1 MLVAFLM
8 FAVVEV
14 ANLVP
19 PDREPRP
26 SEWGYR
32 PPDGS
37 RVSVNPP
44 SLTWVHDR
52 DAIGYIIQW
61 ATKPDFSNAVTVE
74 TRWCVYTHHEP
85 LKPGTYFWRYRVVR
99 KDGSTSEWSRT
110 RRFAVPADAVIF
122 PKPTMDELKRRIP
135 KEHPRLFF
143 RPEEIP
149 KLRQWV
155 KGEGQRVFEP
165 LLREAEKLLKSEPTP
180 EPSVKG
186 SIRDPQTRKYWWP
199 NREQT
204 LKACMEAETL
214 ALAYLL
220 TGEKRFG
227 EAARK
232 WILHLASWDPDGP
245 TNFALNCEAA
255 KPMLHRLPRAYD
267 WAYDTLTEAERE
279 KVRQVMRR
287 RALDAWRSGEVREG
301 NGHLNEPYNSHGNRT
316 WHKLAE
322 CAIAFFGEIPE
333 AEIWLD
339 YAVNKFFAAYPVW
352 SDDDGG
358 WHEGL
363 SYWAGYMSKFVWW
376 AEVAEKALGIDSFRK
391 PFFANVGNYA
401 LYTAPPGSPDMGFG
415 DLSHSRPSS
424 GWSFVPYFAA
434 KTQNPYL
441 AWWAEQ
447 WGMKLTTNDPVIRLV
462 YGRLKPMK
470 PKPPTDLSTSKVFR
484 GIGVAILNTTL
495 LNSSDNVQIR
505 FKSSPFG
512 RQSHGHDPHNS
523 FTLNA
528 YGDALLVNCV
538 YRDWHGSPFHT
549 QWCWS
554 TKAHNALLVNGE
566 GQKPHSPDPFGKI
579 IAWEFKGSVDYVA
592 GDATEAYEGRLK
604 RFVRHIVFVKPDV
617 IVIADEVIASNPS
630 TFQWMLHALK
640 EFAVDEPSQM
650 LTLQRERA
658 GLFVHYIAPEPL
670 RFKQWSSYEPS
681 PDIDFMGGRTF
692 PIQWHVEASTTTPRE
707 QVFVLTVLRPYRIG
721 ENLEKSITV
730 EQNETAIL
738 IRVPCA
744 GKRIITIALKR
755 PETEVAAIKGLRFKS
770 FALVDNG
777 KRRWTVGMKEKFRP

>member
-1 MLVAFLM
+1 
-8 FAVVEV
+8 
-14 ANLVP
+14 
-19 PDREPRP
+19 
-26 SEWGYR
+26 
-32 PPDGS
+32 
-37 RVSVNPP
+37 
-44 SLTWVHDR
+44 
-52 DAIGYIIQW
+52 
-61 ATKPDFSNAVTVE
+61 
-74 TRWCVYTHHEP
+74 
-85 LKPGTYFWRYRVVR
+85 
-99 KDGSTSEWSRT
+99 
-110 RRFAVPADAVIF
+110 
-122 PKPTMDELKRRIP
+122 
-135 KEHPRLFF
+135 
-143 RPEEIP
+143 
-149 KLRQWV
+149 
-155 KGEGQRVFEP
+155 
-165 LLREAEKLLKSEPTP
+165 
-180 EPSVKG
+180 
-186 SIRDPQTRKYWWP
+186 
-199 NREQT
+199 
-204 LKACMEAETL
+204 
-214 ALAYLL
+214 
-220 TGEKRFG
+220 
-227 EAARK
+227 
-232 WILHLASWDPDGP
+232 
-245 TNFALNCEAA
+245 
-255 KPMLHRLPRAYD
+255 
-267 WAYDTLTEAERE
+267 
-279 KVRQVMRR
+279 
-287 RALDAWRSGEVREG
+287 
-301 NGHLNEPYNSHGNRT
+301 
-316 WHKLAE
+316 
-322 CAIAFFGEIPE
+322 
-333 AEIWLD
+333 
-339 YAVNKFFAAYPVW
+339 
-352 SDDDGG
+352 
-358 WHEGL
+358 
-363 SYWAGYMSKFVWW
+363 
-376 AEVAEKALGIDSFRK
+376 
-391 PFFANVGNYA
+391 
-401 LYTAPPGSPDMGFG
+401 MGFG

-447 WGMKLTTNDPVIRLV
+447 WEMKLTTNDPVIRLV

-566 GQKPHSPDPFGKI
+566 GQKPHSPEPFGKI
-579 IAWEFKGSVDYVA
+579 SAWEFKGSVDYVA

-617 IVIADEVIASNPS
+617 IVIADEVIASKPS

-670 RFKQWSSYEPS
+670 RFKQWSGYEPS

-692 PIQWHVEASTTTPRE
+692 PTQWHVEASTTTPRE

-738 IRVPCA
+738 I
-744 GKRIITIALKR
+744 
-755 PETEVAAIKGLRFKS
+755 
-770 FALVDNG
+770 
-777 KRRWTVGMKEKFRP
+777 

>member
-32 PPDGS
+32 PPNGS

-52 DAIGYIIQW
+52 DAVGYIVQW

-333 AEIWLD
+333 GR
-339 YAVNKFFAAYPVW
+339 N
-352 SDDDGG
+352 
-358 WHEGL
+358 
-363 SYWAGYMSKFVWW
+363 
-376 AEVAEKALGIDSFRK
+376 
-391 PFFANVGNYA
+391 
-401 LYTAPPGSPDMGFG
+401 
-415 DLSHSRPSS
+415 
-424 GWSFVPYFAA
+424 
-434 KTQNPYL
+434 L
-441 AWWAEQ
+441 A
-447 WGMKLTTNDPVIRLV
+447 
-462 YGRLKPMK
+462 
-470 PKPPTDLSTSKVFR
+470 
-484 GIGVAILNTTL
+484 
-495 LNSSDNVQIR
+495 
-505 FKSSPFG
+505 
-512 RQSHGHDPHNS
+512 
-523 FTLNA
+523 
-528 YGDALLVNCV
+528 
-538 YRDWHGSPFHT
+538 
-549 QWCWS
+549 
-554 TKAHNALLVNGE
+554 
-566 GQKPHSPDPFGKI
+566 
-579 IAWEFKGSVDYVA
+579 
-592 GDATEAYEGRLK
+592 
-604 RFVRHIVFVKPDV
+604 
-617 IVIADEVIASNPS
+617 
-630 TFQWMLHALK
+630 
-640 EFAVDEPSQM
+640 
-650 LTLQRERA
+650 
-658 GLFVHYIAPEPL
+658 
-670 RFKQWSSYEPS
+670 
-681 PDIDFMGGRTF
+681 
-692 PIQWHVEASTTTPRE
+692 
-707 QVFVLTVLRPYRIG
+707 
-721 ENLEKSITV
+721 
-730 EQNETAIL
+730 
-738 IRVPCA
+738 
-744 GKRIITIALKR
+744 
-755 PETEVAAIKGLRFKS
+755 
-770 FALVDNG
+770 
-777 KRRWTVGMKEKFRP
+777 

>member
-1 MLVAFLM
+1 MVLTIFVLVA
-8 FAVVEV
+8 V
-14 ANLVP
+14 ASLVMAAT

-26 SEWGYR
+26 NEWGYR

-37 RVSVNPP
+37 KVSINPP
-44 SLTWVHDR
+44 SLTWVHNPE
-52 DAIGYIIQW
+52 ASHYIVQLSRTFEFRNPI
-61 ATKPDFSNAVTVE
+61 TIEKV
-74 TRWCVYTHHEP
+74 RWCVYTHHEP
-85 LKPGTYFWRYRVVR
+85 LKPGTYFWRYRFVR
-99 KDGSTSEWSRT
+99 KDGSMSEWSKI
-110 RRFAVPADAVIF
+110 RRFVVSTNAVIF
-122 PKPTMDELKRRIP
+122 PQPTLDELKKRIP
-135 KEHPRLFF
+135 KEHPRLFL

-149 KLRQWV
+149 QLREWA
-155 KGEGQRVFEP
+155 KGEGRKIAEP
-165 LLREAEKLLKSEPTP
+165 LLREAERLLKGEPTP
-180 EPSVKG
+180 EPSIRA
-186 SIRDPQTRKYWWP
+186 SLRDPQTRKHWWP

-227 EAARK
+227 EAARR

-245 TNFALNCEAA
+245 TNFNLNCEAA

-267 WAYDTLTEAERE
+267 WAYDVLTEEERE

-287 RALDAWRSGEVREG
+287 RALDAWRSWEVREG
-301 NGHLNEPYNSHGNRT
+301 NGHLNAPYDSHGNRT

-322 CAIAFFGEIPE
+322 CAIAFLGEIPE
-333 AEIWLD
+333 AETWLD

-363 SYWAGYMSKFVWW
+363 SYWAGYMGKFIWW
-376 AEVAEKALGIDSFRK
+376 AEVAEKALSIDSFRK

-415 DLSHSRPSS
+415 DLSHGRPSS
-424 GWSFVPYFAA
+424 GWSFVPYFAI
-434 KTQNPYL
+434 KTRNPYL

-447 WGMKLTTNDPVIRLV
+447 WRMSLTTNDPIIYIVF
-462 YGRLKPMK
+462 GRLKPIA
-470 PKPPTDLSTSKVFR
+470 PKPPTDLSTSKVFH
-484 GIGVAILNTTL
+484 GIGVAILNSNL
-495 LNSSDNVQIR
+495 LSSAENVQVR

-579 IAWEFKGSVDYVA
+579 VAWDFQGKVDYVA
-592 GDATEAYEGRLK
+592 GDATDAYEGKLK
-604 RFVRHIVFVKPDV
+604 RFIRHIVFVKPDV
-617 IVIADEVIASNPS
+617 IVIADEVVASKPS
-630 TFQWMLHALK
+630 TFQWMLHGLS
-640 EFAVDEPSQM
+640 EFVVNEPAQM
-650 LTLQRERA
+650 LTLERERA
-658 GLFVHYIAPEPL
+658 GLLVHYIAPEPL
-670 RFKQWSSYEPS
+670 RFRQWSGYEPK

-692 PIQWHVEASTTTPRE
+692 PTQWHLEASTTTELER
-707 QVFVLTVLRPYRIG
+707 VFTLTVLRPYRKG
-721 ENLEKSITV
+721 ERLERTLSV

-738 IRVPCA
+738 LKVPCA
-744 GKRIITIALKR
+744 DGRTVTIALRR
-755 PETEVAAIKGLRFKS
+755 PDAKVASVKGFRFTN
-770 FALVDNG
+770 FAMVDDG
-777 KRRWTVGMKEKFRP
+777 DRRWRLGKVGN

>member
-1 MLVAFLM
+1 
-8 FAVVEV
+8 
-14 ANLVP
+14 
-19 PDREPRP
+19 
-26 SEWGYR
+26 
-32 PPDGS
+32 
-37 RVSVNPP
+37 
-44 SLTWVHDR
+44 
-52 DAIGYIIQW
+52 
-61 ATKPDFSNAVTVE
+61 
-74 TRWCVYTHHEP
+74 
-85 LKPGTYFWRYRVVR
+85 
-99 KDGSTSEWSRT
+99 
-110 RRFAVPADAVIF
+110 
-122 PKPTMDELKRRIP
+122 
-135 KEHPRLFF
+135 
-143 RPEEIP
+143 
-149 KLRQWV
+149 
-155 KGEGQRVFEP
+155 
-165 LLREAEKLLKSEPTP
+165 
-180 EPSVKG
+180 
-186 SIRDPQTRKYWWP
+186 
-199 NREQT
+199 
-204 LKACMEAETL
+204 
-214 ALAYLL
+214 
-220 TGEKRFG
+220 
-227 EAARK
+227 
-232 WILHLASWDPDGP
+232 
-245 TNFALNCEAA
+245 
-255 KPMLHRLPRAYD
+255 
-267 WAYDTLTEAERE
+267 
-279 KVRQVMRR
+279 
-287 RALDAWRSGEVREG
+287 
-301 NGHLNEPYNSHGNRT
+301 
-316 WHKLAE
+316 
-322 CAIAFFGEIPE
+322 
-333 AEIWLD
+333 
-339 YAVNKFFAAYPVW
+339 
-352 SDDDGG
+352 
-358 WHEGL
+358 
-363 SYWAGYMSKFVWW
+363 MSKFVWW

-434 KTQNPYL
+434 KTQSPYL

-617 IVIADEVIASNPS
+617 IVIADEVIASKPS

-670 RFKQWSSYEPS
+670 RFEQWSGYEPS

-692 PIQWHVEASTTTPRE
+692 PTQWHVEASTTTPRE

-721 ENLEKSITV
+721 ESLEKSITV

-744 GKRIITIALKR
+744 GKRIITIALKI

-770 FALVDNG
+770 FAFVDDG

>member
-1 MLVAFLM
+1 MMLTIFALTLFVSLVA
-8 FAVVEV
+8 A
-14 ANLVP
+14 AP

-32 PPDGS
+32 PSDGS
-37 RVSVNPP
+37 KVSVNPP

-52 DAIGYIIQW
+52 NAAHYIVQW
-61 ATKPDFSNAVTVE
+61 SRTSDFRNPVTVDKV
-74 TRWCVYTHHEP
+74 RWCVYTYDEP
-85 LKPGTYFWRYRVVR
+85 LKPGTYFWRYRVVY
-99 KDGSTSEWSRT
+99 KDGNMSDWSKI
-110 RRFAVPADAVIF
+110 RRFIVPPDAVIF
-122 PKPTMDELKRRIP
+122 PQPALDELKKRIP

-149 KLRQWV
+149 QLREWAR
-155 KGEGQRVFEP
+155 GEGRQIVEP
-165 LLREAEKLLKSEPTP
+165 IFKEAERLLKSEPTP
-180 EPSVKG
+180 EPKVRG
-186 SIRDPQTRKYWWP
+186 SIRDPQTREYWWP

-204 LKACMEAETL
+204 LRACMEAETL

-220 TGEKRFG
+220 TGDKRYG

-232 WILHLASWDPDGP
+232 WVLHLASWDPDGP
-245 TNFALNCEAA
+245 TNFGLNCEAA

-267 WAYDTLTEAERE
+267 WVYDTLTEEERE
-279 KVRQVMRR
+279 RVRRVMRR
-287 RALDAWRSGEVREG
+287 RAMDAWRSWEVREG
-301 NGHLNEPYNSHGNRT
+301 NGHLNEPYDSHGNRT

-339 YAVNKFFAAYPVW
+339 YAINKFFAAYPVW

-363 SYWAGYMSKFVWW
+363 SYWAGYMSKFLWW

-401 LYTAPPGSPDMGFG
+401 LYTAPPNSPDMGFG
-415 DLSHSRPSS
+415 DLSHGRPSS
-424 GWSFVPYFAA
+424 GWSFVPYFAF
-434 KTQNPYL
+434 KTKNPYL

-462 YGRLKPMK
+462 FGRLKSIA
-470 PKPPTDLSTSKVFR
+470 PKAPTDLPASKVFR
-484 GIGVAILNTTL
+484 GIGVAILNSTL
-495 LNSSDNVQIR
+495 LNSADNVQIR

-566 GQKPHSPDPFGKI
+566 GQKPHSPDPFGRI
-579 IAWEFKGSVDYVA
+579 IAWDFQGKVDYVA
-592 GDATEAYEGRLK
+592 GDATDAYEGRLK
-604 RFVRHIVFVKPDV
+604 RFIRHIIFVKPDV
-617 IVIADEVIASNPS
+617 VIVADEIVATKPS
-630 TFQWMLHALK
+630 TFQWMLHGLS
-640 EFAVDEPSQM
+640 EFVVDEPKQ
-650 LTLQRERA
+650 TLAFERERA
-658 GLFVHYIAPEPL
+658 GLLVHYIAPESL
-670 RFKQWSSYEPS
+670 RFRQWSGYEPQ
-681 PDIDFMGGRTF
+681 PDIVYMGGRTF
-692 PIQWHVEASTTTPRE
+692 PTQWHIEASTTTQRE
-707 QVFVLTVLRPYRIG
+707 QIFTLTVLRPYRRG
-721 ENLEKSITV
+721 ERIERTLTV

-738 IRVPCA
+738 LKVLCTDDRT
-744 GKRIITIALKR
+744 ITVALRK
-755 PETEVAAIKGLRFKS
+755 PEAKVAVIKGLRFTN
-770 FALVDNG
+770 FVIVNDG
-777 KRRWTVGMKEKFRP
+777 KRFWKVGKSQF

>member
-1 MLVAFLM
+1 MLV
-8 FAVVEV
+8 FALTIMLGVGAVTS
-14 ANLVP
+14 

-26 SEWGYR
+26 NEWGYR

-37 RVSVNPP
+37 KVSVNPP
-44 SLTWVHDR
+44 SLTWVHDPN
-52 DAIGYIIQW
+52 ASHYTVQW
-61 ATKPDFSNAVTVE
+61 SRTPDFRNAFTIDKV
-74 TRWCVYTHHEP
+74 RWCVYTHYEP

-99 KDGSTSEWSRT
+99 KDGSVSEWSRV
-110 RRFAVPADAVIF
+110 RRFIVSPDAVVF
-122 PKPTMDELKRRIP
+122 PQPTLDELRRRIP

-149 KLRQWV
+149 KLREWV
-155 KGEGQRVFEP
+155 RGEGRKVFEP
-165 LLREAEKLLKSEPTP
+165 LFREAERLLKSEPTP
-180 EPSVKG
+180 EPSVRA
-186 SIRDPQTRKYWWP
+186 SIRDPKTRKFWWT

-204 LKACMEAETL
+204 LKACIEAETL
-214 ALAYLL
+214 ALVYLL
-220 TGEKRFG
+220 TADKRFG
-227 EAARK
+227 EAARR

-245 TNFALNCEAA
+245 TNFSLNCEAA
-255 KPMLHRLPRAYD
+255 KPILHRLPRAYD
-267 WAYDTLTEAERE
+267 WAYDALTESDRE

-287 RALDAWRSGEVREG
+287 RAIDAWRSGEVREG
-301 NGHLNEPYNSHGNRT
+301 NGHLNQPYNSHGNRT

-352 SDDDGG
+352 SDDNGG

-376 AEVAEKALGIDSFRK
+376 AEVAEKAIGIDSFRK

-415 DLSHSRPSS
+415 DLSHGRPSS

-441 AWWAEQ
+441 AWWAEK
-447 WGMKLTTNDPVIRLV
+447 WGMRLSTNDPVIRLV
-462 YGRLKPMK
+462 FGKLKPIA
-470 PKPPTDLSTSKVFR
+470 PKPPTDLPPSKVFR

-495 LNSSDNVQIR
+495 LNSNENVQIR

-554 TKAHNALLVNGE
+554 TKAHNALLVDGQ

-579 IAWEFKGSVDYVA
+579 IAWNFKGSVDYVA
-592 GDATEAYEGRLK
+592 GDATDAYEGKLK
-604 RFVRHIVFVKPDV
+604 RFVRHIFFVKPHV
-617 IVIADEVIASNPS
+617 IIIADEIVAFKPS
-630 TFQWMLHALK
+630 TFQWMLHGLS
-640 EFAVDEPSQM
+640 EFVVDEQSQ
-650 LTLQRERA
+650 TLILERERA
-658 GLFVHYIAPEPL
+658 GLIVNYIAPEPL
-670 RFKQWSSYEPS
+670 RFRQWSGYEPM
-681 PDIDFMGGRTF
+681 PDIAYMGGRTF
-692 PIQWHVEASTTTPRE
+692 PTQWHVEASTVTPRE
-707 QVFVLTVLRPYRIG
+707 QAFVLTVLRPYRKG
-721 ENLEKSITV
+721 ERIEKPITV
-730 EQNETAIL
+730 VRKDEATFLLRIPCPEKKVVTVAVRKPNEKLANIIL
-738 IRVPCA
+738 LPSR
-744 GKRIITIALKR
+744 
-755 PETEVAAIKGLRFKS
+755 
-770 FALVDNG
+770 
-777 KRRWTVGMKEKFRP
+777 